1 MIEAHGIAVD
11 ESVLTGETVPVEKTL
26 NDEVLSGT
34 LLTRGKAYMEVIRT
48 GSSSSAGSL
57 AVMIGAIEAEQTPLE
72 RRLRK
77 FGTQIAR
84 WVLLLA
90 AAIVVA
96 GVFVEGYSRLGHIL
110 LFAVA
115 LAVAAVPEGLPAVLT
130 VTLALGVERM
140 ARKKAVVR
148 RLSAVEALGSV
159 TVIATDKTGTLTEN
173 RMHVRGEGSLEGVSV
188 FLNKPYTGEKLLK
201 TLAQVLRD

>member
-1 MIEAHGIAVD
+1 
-11 ESVLTGETVPVEKTL
+11 
-26 NDEVLSGT
+26 
-34 LLTRGKAYMEVIRT
+34 MEVIRT
-48 GSSSSAGSL
+48 GASNAAGSL

-72 RRLRK
+72 RRLRT

-84 WVLLLA
+84 WVLVLA

-130 VTLALGVERM
+130 LTLALGVERISP
-140 ARKKAVVR
+140 KKAVVR
-148 RLSAVEALGSV
+148 RLSAV
-159 TVIATDKTGTLTEN
+159 D
-173 RMHVRGEGSLEGVSV
+173 
-188 FLNKPYTGEKLLK
+188 
-201 TLAQVLRD
+201 

>member
-1 MIEAHGIAVD
+1 MRDGHLVHLPSAQLALGDVARIEAGDRVPADGTLVESQGIAVD
-11 ESVLTGETVPVEKTL
+11 ESVLTGESLPVEKGL
-26 NDEVLSGT
+26 KDEVLSGT

-48 GSSSSAGSL
+48 GASSAAGSL

-84 WVLLLA
+84 WVLILA

-130 VTLALGVERM
+130 LTLALGVERM

-148 RLSAVEALGSV
+148 G
-159 TVIATDKTGTLTEN
+159 
-173 RMHVRGEGSLEGVSV
+173 
-188 FLNKPYTGEKLLK
+188 
-201 TLAQVLRD
+201 